1 MRSLVVWVWVGAA
14 AVAAADVVHL
24 TSGRSVRGDVISETE
39 TEVVVRVAGSG
50 RLTFPRKLVRE
61 IERESPGATRLSLA
75 RQRSREGAWDEALRL
90 YRAAA

>member
-50 RLTFPRKLVRE
+50 RLTFPRKPSNTSA
-61 IERESPGATRLSLA
+61 ISKS
-75 RQRSREGAWDEALRL
+75 
-90 YRAAA
+90 